1 MTLVWEDFAYYDNSN
16 FTLDILK
23 GRNYP
28 TPIWQGQGRFFP
40 LGYQEF
46 NLLRHFTDTITGY
59 HVLPIAQLLI
69 FSWILLILDDEL
81 SIAARVALT
90 ILALVTPSILISF
103 SGLIFPEH
111 NVLFF
116 LACLVLSVRRFEQT
130 KSIAWAVAAVVCAQ
144 IILYYKEPAF
154 LLLLGFAAVRLMLWL
169 RNAQNARWDYA
180 RLWDAESSLDLCF
193 VSLAVTFLLYYF
205 AVMGIHQKLHYAR
218 RSSATTGRNLARLHK
233 VGFPS
238 LAVNVRCARQDWSD
252 PARPGG
258 GVPVVGRTGFWWRTL
273 RPCLLLPW
281 HLQCLVLGTG
291 RPHRSAVCRSAC
303 GSVVEKEGLME

>member
-103 SGLIFPEH
+103 SGLIFPSVMFCPSSPVSCCRLGAS
-111 NVLFF
+111 NRPNLSRGRWPRWFVLRSS
-116 LACLVLSVRRFEQT
+116 CIT
-130 KSIAWAVAAVVCAQ
+130 KSPHSCFSWA
-144 IILYYKEPAF
+144 
-154 LLLLGFAAVRLMLWL
+154 
-169 RNAQNARWDYA
+169 
-180 RLWDAESSLDLCF
+180 S
-193 VSLAVTFLLYYF
+193 
-205 AVMGIHQKLHYAR
+205 
-218 RSSATTGRNLARLHK
+218 
-233 VGFPS
+233 
-238 LAVNVRCARQDWSD
+238 RQ
-252 PARPGG
+252 
-258 GVPVVGRTGFWWRTL
+258 
-273 RPCLLLPW
+273 
-281 HLQCLVLGTG
+281 
-291 RPHRSAVCRSAC
+291 
-303 GSVVEKEGLME
+303 